1 MALPRLRA
9 LVSRGHL
16 SKWLWMAA
24 LVPLFLAAVLPSRV
38 ATLICRFT
46 GAAMEAESCC
56 PTGDEAPPDVQAR
69 LLDEG
74 CCSRMITEFPTLI
87 GERRSEMSQV
97 RVDQPAVYVSAG
109 AAPRAGRPA
118 GSIRPVGPT
127 FRPPPL
133 ALKRS
138 LLI

>member
-1 MALPRLRA
+1 
-9 LVSRGHL
+9 
-16 SKWLWMAA
+16 MAA
-24 LVPLFLAAVLPSRV
+24 LVPLFLADVLPSRV

-46 GAAMEAESCC
+46 GATMEVEACC

-74 CCSRMITEFPTLI
+74 CCSRMITELPTLI
-87 GERRSEMSQV
+87 GERRAERSQA
-97 RVDQPAVYVSAG
+97 RFDQAAVYLSAG
-109 AAPRAGRPA
+109 AAPPWQGRPA
-118 GSIRPVGPT
+118 GSIRPVAPV
-127 FRPPPL
+127 FRPPPI